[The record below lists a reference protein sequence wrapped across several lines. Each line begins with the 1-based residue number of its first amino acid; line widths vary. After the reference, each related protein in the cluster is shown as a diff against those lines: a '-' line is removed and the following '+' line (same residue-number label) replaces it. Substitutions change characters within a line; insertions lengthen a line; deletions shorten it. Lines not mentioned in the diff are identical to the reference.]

1 MAEPSDNKKGDYNM
15 NEQFVNMYI
24 ESLVKEVTE
33 GVKSRILLE
42 TQLKFAENFNKEL
55 QAKLEQA
62 EAQLEKLNKKKPKEV
77 NTSDTF

>member
-1 MAEPSDNKKGDYNM
+1 M

-42 TQLKFAENFNKEL
+42 TQIKFTENYNKEL
-55 QAKLEQA
+55 QNKITQL
-62 EAQLEKLNKKKPKEV
+62 EAQIEKLNKKKPKEV

>member
-1 MAEPSDNKKGDYNM
+1 M